1 MRRTLVSILCSLSG
15 VLAACGGEP
24 QGPLTALPR
33 ELSLAE
39 QQLIQAD
46 NAFAFSLFREINRQE
61 ETGRNV
67 FVSPL
72 SVAMALGMTYN
83 GAAGTTQAAMAE
95 ALELQGMSIADV
107 NQAYRDLIDLLRDLD
122 GRVEFQLANS
132 IWYRIGR
139 LTPLQPF
146 LEINR
151 QYFDATI
158 DSLDFSRLDASATIN
173 AWVDQNTNGKIK
185 SIVPESIPDH
195 IVMYLINAIYF
206 KGDWT
211 YQFDKDLTRDQ
222 AFHLAAGGQV
232 MVPMMSREEEHPVR
246 QVRNGD
252 VTVVELPY
260 SRQAYAMTIV
270 LPRDPGAAAGLAEE
284 LTQERWDAWIAGLD
298 SGSIFV
304 SLPKFTLEYA
314 LRLNDV
320 LKALGMA
327 EAFDPCRADFTKMYD
342 VRPPD
347 HAWIDDVR
355 HKTFVDVNEEGTEA
369 AAATSVGIGLTSA
382 PPRIEVDRPFLF
394 AIRERLTGTVL
405 FLGKIMNPT
414 VSEPREI
421 ESTPEAC
428 SSGPDAGL

>member
-1 MRRTLVSILCSLSG
+1 MKQSAVELLTPLAVLAAAVG
-15 VLAACGGEP
+15 LAACGGESSD
-24 QGPLTALPR
+24 PLTALPR
-33 ELSLAE
+33 ELSPAE

-46 NAFAFSLFREINRQE
+46 NAFAFSLFREVNRQE
-61 ETGRNV
+61 EEGRNV

-95 ALELQGMSIADV
+95 ALALQGMSIADV
-107 NQAYRDLIDLLRDLD
+107 NQAYRDLIDLLRGLD
-122 GRVEFQLANS
+122 ARVEFRLANS
-132 IWYRIGR
+132 IWHRPEA
-139 LTPLQPF
+139 TPLQSF
-146 LEINR
+146 LDVNR
-151 QYFDATI
+151 QFFDATVQA
-158 DSLDFSRLDASATIN
+158 LDFSRADASATMN
-173 AWVDQNTNGKIK
+173 QWVDQNTNGKIK
-185 SIVPESIPDH
+185 TIVPDPVPDY

-222 AFHLAAGGQV
+222 AFRLAGGGQV
-232 MVPMMSREEEHPVR
+232 MAPMMSREEEHPVR
-246 QVRNGD
+246 LVRDGD
-252 VTVVELPY
+252 LTVVELPY

-270 LPRDPGAAAGLAEE
+270 LPGDAATAAGLAAE
-284 LTQERWDAWIAGLD
+284 LTQERWDAWIAGLHSD
-298 SGSIFV
+298 SIFV

-327 EAFDPCRADFTKMYD
+327 EAFDPCRADFTNMYD
-342 VRPPD
+342 LKPPD

-394 AIRERLTGTVL
+394 AIRERLTGSIL
-405 FLGKIMNPT
+405 FLGKIMDPT
-414 VSEPREI
+414 VNEPREI
-421 ESTPEAC
+421 QSEREQC
-428 SSGPDAGL
+428 QAG